1 MSCEI
6 EKMPALKEPLYLMPC
21 PFCGCELD
29 ARWNRPNPYARCL
42 TVDCQGAKMPLL
54 CLDVPEDIARWN
66 SRVTPFSMAQNRH
79 EQLTDQQI
87 DAIIA
92 AMPNGMDGFLKS
104 WGFRQFAPRLPRTE
118 EQIKSID
125 DRTHFH
131 ESPDWPLRFARAIEA
146 AHDIVK
152 PEK

>member
-1 MSCEI
+1 
-6 EKMPALKEPLYLMPC
+6 
-21 PFCGCELD
+21 
-29 ARWNRPNPYARCL
+29 
-42 TVDCQGAKMPLL
+42 
-54 CLDVPEDIARWN
+54 
-66 SRVTPFSMAQNRH
+66 MAQNRH

-104 WGFRQFAPRLPRTE
+104 WGFRQFARTTQLVLATGLPFEQFAPRLPLTE

-131 ESPDWPLRFARAIEA
+131 ESPDWPLRFARAIEV